1 MFHIT
6 VLDIAQ
12 NRVEALVSGGREG
25 ETVCKLARLG

>member
-12 NRVEALVSGGREG
+12 NRFQALVECWEG